1 MTTSHDDFGKY
12 YLQAKLPNLEEI
24 LKEVKK
30 VEEEVVVFYAA
41 QMVMA
46 IGYLH
51 HSEGIV
57 HRSINLKNL
66 LLAEDGYLRLSGF
79 EKSAKIGKGRMMS
92 EKFGAV

>member
-1 MTTSHDDFGKY
+1 MATSNDDFGKY
-12 YLQAKLPNLEEI
+12 HLEAKLPNLEEI

-51 HSEGIV
+51 SERIV

-79 EKSAKIGKGRMMS
+79 EKSSKIGKGQMMS
-92 EKFGAV
+92 EKFGAA